1 MAGNIEVKILKINT
15 QIPHCVVSIV
25 DNGETIVKAGN
36 IGLELN
42 PDGTA
47 NTALIIDTAKGIVLN
62 RRKVKAEQD
71 SIDKITS
78 TINSINSEE

>member
-25 DNGETIVKAGN
+25 DNGETIVTAGN

-47 NTALIIDTAKGIVLN
+47 NSEWIISTAKEIVLN

-71 SIDKITS
+71 SMDKITS
-78 TINSINSEE
+78 AITSSSKE

>member
-15 QIPHCVVSIV
+15 QIQHCVVSIV
-25 DNGETIVKAGN
+25 DNGETIVTAGN

-47 NTALIIDTAKGIVLN
+47 NSEWIISTAKEIVLN

-71 SIDKITS
+71 SMDKITS
-78 TINSINSEE
+78 AINSSSEE